1 MSKTSP
7 YDELP
12 YPRLAFA
19 QSHPNHLGA
28 IGRLFGTN
36 PTPPSRARIL
46 ELGCA
51 QGGNLLPMAVGLPSA
66 ELVGLDFSQRQIDD
80 GKATRDEC
88 GITNARLLQA
98 NLLEVDDSWGQFD
111 YIIAHGLYSWVSP
124 EVQAKVMEVC
134 SRNLAPNGI
143 AYVSYNCNPGW
154 RIRGMFREMM
164 LFHTAGLKSPADKI
178 KHARALLDYLASYA
192 GQKTPYGAML
202 QREAATIRNAD
213 DAYLFHEHLET
224 NNQSVYFH
232 EFMAQAHQVGL
243 MYLAESPIQTMFDV
257 DFDAKTTE
265 TLQQLGSGNILH
277 VEQYMDFLR
286 NRTFRQTLLVHKNI
300 HLTRNLDWRNL
311 LPLRIGINQAL
322 SCEPHDVSGCEA
334 TEYTELPS
342 GLKFTVTHPG
352 IKAALQL
359 LREQSPQSVTFGDLV
374 ALAKATSRSSEN
386 IEEVVA
392 TQIYGLLAMGVANI
406 TIEPWLCATSVG
418 DRPKASAL
426 ARKQAGSADPIITLR
441 HQHTNRTPS
450 FLWRLLQL
458 VDGRTINEVA
468 EAIVADAQAGKL
480 QIKRE
485 GKPIKDPTDLMAR
498 VKADLPT
505 HLGHLREMALL
516 LPH

>member
-1 MSKTSP
+1 MSNNSS

-12 YPRLAFA
+12 YPKLAFA

-28 IGRLFGTN
+28 IGRLFGGN
-36 PTPPSRARIL
+36 PTLPSRSRIL

-51 QGGNLLPMAVGLPSA
+51 HGGNLLPMGVGLPSA
-66 ELVGLDFSQRQIDD
+66 ELVGLDFSRRQIHE
-80 GKATRDEC
+80 GQATLSEC
-88 GITNARLLQA
+88 GIANVRLHQA
-98 NLLEVDDSWGQFD
+98 NLLDVDDSWGQFD
-111 YIIAHGLYSWVSP
+111 YIIAHGLYSWVST
-124 EVQAKVMEVC
+124 EVQAKVMQIC

-154 RIRGMFREMM
+154 HIRGMFREMM
-164 LFHTAGLKSPADKI
+164 LFHTAGLKSPAEKI
-178 KHARALLDYLASYA
+178 KHARALLDYLASHA
-192 GQKTPYGAML
+192 GQKTPYGALL
-202 QREAATIRNAD
+202 QKEAATIRNAD
-213 DAYLFHEHLET
+213 DSYLYHEHLEA
-224 NNQSVYFH
+224 NNHSVYFH
-232 EFMAQAHQVGL
+232 EFMVQAHQVGL
-243 MYLAESPIQTMFDV
+243 MYLAESPIQTMFDT
-257 DFDAKTTE
+257 DFDPKTTE

-300 HLTRNLDWRNL
+300 QLTRNLDWRNL

-322 SCEPHDVSGCEA
+322 SCAPHDVNTDEA
-334 TEYTELPS
+334 VEYTELPS

-352 IKAALQL
+352 IKMALQL
-359 LREQSPQSVTFGDLV
+359 LREQSPQSVAFGDLV
-374 ALAKATSRSSEN
+374 ARAKVTASSTEN
-386 IEEVVA
+386 VEDIIA
-392 TQIYGLLAMGVANI
+392 TQIYRLLAMGVANI
-406 TIEPWLCATSVG
+406 TIEPWFCATSVG

-426 ARKQAGSADPIITLR
+426 ARRQAGSTDPIITLR

-458 VDGRTINEVA
+458 VDGRTIDEIA
-468 EAIVADAQAGKL
+468 KAIVADAQAGKL

-485 GKPIKDPTDLMAR
+485 GKPITDPGDLMTR

>member
-1 MSKTSP
+1 MSNNST
-7 YDELP
+7 YDNHP
-12 YPRLAFA
+12 YPKLAFA

-28 IGRLFGTN
+28 IGRLFGAN
-36 PTPPSRARIL
+36 PTPPSQARIL

-51 QGGNLLPMAVGLPSA
+51 QGGNLLPMAVGLPFA

-80 GKATRDEC
+80 GKAMLDEC
-88 GITNARLLQA
+88 GITNVRLVQA
-98 NLLEVDDSWGQFD
+98 NLLEVDDSWGRFD

-164 LFHTAGLKSPADKI
+164 LFHTAGLKTPADKI
-178 KHARALLDYLASYA
+178 KHARALLDYLASST
-192 GQKTPYGAML
+192 GQKTPYGALL
-202 QREAATIRNAD
+202 QKEAATIRNAD
-213 DAYLFHEHLET
+213 DGYLSHEHFEA
-224 NNQSVYFH
+224 NNHSLYFH
-232 EFMAQAHQVGL
+232 EFMAQAHQVDL
-243 MYLAESPIQTMFDV
+243 MYLAESPVQTMFDA

-286 NRTFRQTLLVHKNI
+286 NRTFRQTLLVHKNVQ
-300 HLTRNLDWRNL
+300 LTRNLDWRNL

-322 SCEPHDVSGCEA
+322 SCGPHDVDSNEVV
-334 TEYTELPS
+334 EYTELPS
-342 GLKFTVTHPG
+342 GLKFTATHPG

-359 LREQSPQSVTFGDLV
+359 LREESPQSVAFGDLV
-374 ALAKATSRSSEN
+374 ARAKAASRGGEN

-392 TQIYGLLAMGVANI
+392 TQIYRLLAMGVANI
-406 TIEPWLCATSVG
+406 TIEPWLCASSVD

-426 ARKQAGSADPIITLR
+426 ARKQAGTADPIITLR
-441 HQHTNRTPS
+441 HQHTDRTPS

-458 VDGRTINEVA
+458 VDGRTMDEIA
-468 EAIVADAQAGKL
+468 EAVVADAQAGKL

-485 GKPIKDPTDLMAR
+485 GKPITDPDELKAR
-498 VKADLPT
+498 IKADLPT